1 MKVLF
6 FILEV
11 IMWVIKLVIF
21 IPICVL
27 AIPLV
32 FLFAV
37 PMCLIYMI
45 YIFFALIV
53 FLLDPNTYKANNE
66 DDKLQDKDEMGS
78 TEGDT
83 KQ

>member
-6 FILEV
+6 FILEA

-27 AIPLV
+27 AIPLIS
-32 FLFAV
+32 LFAI
-37 PMCLIYMI
+37 PICLIYMI
-45 YIFFALIV
+45 YIFFALMV
-53 FLLDPNTYKANNE
+53 FLLDPNTYKANN
-66 DDKLQDKDEMGS
+66 KDETKS

-83 KQ
+83 EQ